1 MSNILFFLVVFLIFA
16 LIVFDRLREDK
27 KWILVMV
34 ANGNN
39 SYKLNEKYA
48 YLKAN
53 GIRCRIKNIGG
64 SGEDQAFN
72 VRDSQNISLHVYY
85 KDIEK
90 AEQLLNR

>member
-53 GIRCRIKNIGG
+53 DIRCRIKNIGG
-64 SGEDQAFN
+64 SGENQAFN
-72 VRDSQNISLHVYY
+72 VRDAQNISLHVYY
-85 KDIEK
+85 KDIER